1 MGYWTMRA
9 DNMNRRSKIS
19 GSHLPSAFA
28 GLARKLLPLLPAGL
42 MIFATGCAGVDQA
55 FEADAQVA
63 SPELA
68 PADVQQ
74 CAAWFT
80 KLDQIIDSA
89 GVRDAEARQ
98 IPGFP
103 YLRVNRFLASFRDQ
117 AQKDQTAFS
126 AWQSRLRELDARTRG
141 YELKNLP
148 PPLLAALPASS
159 WSAAKA
165 RTDQCAVALAKR
177 DAASAAQRE
186 LLAARAQVP
195 DDYADWQRS
204 IGLYSVAK
212 MPFFEFAK
220 GWQKEATAMFEHAA
234 AGASDQQNIVR
245 YQPPGNAAPAQR
257 IASILASARTDA
269 LGIPQLG
276 DRDSEILFAT
286 FAPVFEIETGNDYD
300 RFGPLR
306 WGSGEAPEVDVSR
319 PTVYRRVAYTRYGGH
334 TLPQLVYMIWFPE
347 RPQSNALDPLS
358 GKLDGIAFRVTL
370 DRAGRPLVYD
380 SIHLCGCYHM
390 FFPTSRVKPIAAP
403 DPDVEWAFIPR
414 SLPAIDAPQRLVV
427 RVTSRSHYLTDIR
440 LDTGTRGTTY
450 TMAHDGDLRTLPYGG
465 GTRSV
470 FGPNGIV
477 PGTDR
482 GERMVTWPLGVE
494 DAGAMREWGRHATAL
509 IGRRQFDDADLIERR
524 FQLAP
529 AAETLPKVSAR
540 SS

>member
-1 MGYWTMRA
+1 MDCQFKVSASYLPYHF
-9 DNMNRRSKIS
+9 
-19 GSHLPSAFA
+19 GSR
-28 GLARKLLPLLPAGL
+28 GCRLLLLLPAGV
-42 MIFATGCAGVDQA
+42 MMFASGCAGVDKA
-55 FEADAQVA
+55 LEANAQLA
-63 SPELA
+63 SAELA
-68 PADVQQ
+68 SVDVQE

-80 KLDQIIDSA
+80 KLDEITDRA

-103 YLRVNRFLASFRDQ
+103 YVRVNRFLASFREQ
-117 AQKDQTAFS
+117 AQKDQTVFA
-126 AWQSRLRELDARTRG
+126 AWQKRLRELDARARS

-148 PPLLAALPASS
+148 PSLLATLPASS
-159 WSAAKA
+159 RSAAAA
-165 RTDQCAVALAKR
+165 RTDQCAFALAKH
-177 DAASAAQRE
+177 DAASAARRDM
-186 LLAARAQVP
+186 LAALAQVP

-212 MPFFEFAK
+212 VPFFEFAK
-220 GWQKEATAMFEHAA
+220 GWQKEATAMFERAA

-257 IASILASARTDA
+257 IVSILATARTDA
-269 LGIPQLG
+269 LGIPQFG
-276 DRDSEILFAT
+276 DREVEILFAT
-286 FAPVFEIETGNDYD
+286 FAPVFEIETSGDYD
-300 RFGPLR
+300 RIGPLR
-306 WGSGEAPEVDVSR
+306 WAGGGAPEVDVSR
-319 PTVYRRVAYTRYGGH
+319 PTIYRRIAFTRYGAH

-358 GKLDGIAFRVTL
+358 GKLDGIVFRVTL
-370 DRAGRPLVYD
+370 DRTGRPLVYD

-390 FFPTSRVKPIAAP
+390 FFPTPRVKPIPAP

-414 SLPAIDAPQRLVV
+414 SLPAIDPPQRLVL

-440 LDTGTRGTTY
+440 LDTGSRGTTY
-450 TMAHDGDLRTLPYGG
+450 AMADDGELRTLPYGG

-477 PGTDR
+477 TGTDR
-482 GERMVTWPLGVE
+482 GERMVTWSLGIE

-524 FQLAP
+524 FQVVP
-529 AAETLPKVSAR
+529 AVETMPKVSAR